1 MNNPIL
7 SLACL
12 DMQALLF
19 RLTMKENAHSM
30 IKKPFDINLVT
41 RMWRSI
47 EANSFLRHSLN
58 EYIKVAEIAIV
69 MVLGSVQDERT
80 FSMLM
85 FMKNKLRNRLTT
97 NLAMVVGMKSQSF
110 FTLNDFPYDAAYES
124 WRDETKH
131 QCDTL

>member
-110 FTLNDFPYDAAYES
+110 FILNDFPYDTAYES
-124 WRDETKH
+124 WRDETKC